1 MTKTEAK
8 WRALIAEQEGSG
20 LTARAFAAS
29 RGITAATLYWW
40 RSRLGQRRASSDLVP
55 VEIVEHGVSVET
67 RRATGVDFQ
76 VQLESG
82 TTLHVPA
89 GFDEGDLRRLVR
101 ALRC

>member
-1 MTKTEAK
+1 
-8 WRALIAEQEGSG
+8 
-20 LTARAFAAS
+20 
-29 RGITAATLYWW
+29 
-40 RSRLGQRRASSDLVP
+40 LVP